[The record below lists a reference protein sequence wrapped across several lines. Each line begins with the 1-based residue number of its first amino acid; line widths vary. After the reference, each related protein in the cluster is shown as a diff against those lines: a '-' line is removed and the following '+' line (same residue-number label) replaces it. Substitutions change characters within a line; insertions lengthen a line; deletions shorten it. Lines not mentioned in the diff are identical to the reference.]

1 MSQLLSIMNHHHPNY
16 NHSKNNYFD
25 NLIIMIIITIV
36 QLRDIGEYQCQ
47 VNTEPKISLSVF
59 LVVSGENSNYASYHH
74 HHHNA
79 HYSFVFTIIIIII
92 MLIIILSLSSS
103 SSFMFIIFLSSEPLP
118 TVLHMISLFISDDG
132 FDTLNFRTS
141 KTNIQTS
148 SIVCTFSGLKLTSYP
163 DRAG

>member
-16 NHSKNNYFD
+16 NHSKNNHFD

-59 LVVSGENSNYASYHH
+59 LVVSGENSNYAPDHH
-74 HHHNA
+74 HH
-79 HYSFVFTIIIIII
+79 FVFIIIIII
-92 MLIIILSLSSS
+92 ML
-103 SSFMFIIFLSSEPLP
+103 IIFLSSEPLP
-118 TVLHMISLFISDDG
+118 TVLHRISLFISDDGFFISDDG

-148 SIVCTFSGLKLTSYP
+148 SIVCTFSGLKLTSYT

>member
-59 LVVSGENSNYASYHH
+59 LVVSGENSNYAPDHH
-74 HHHNA
+74 HH
-79 HYSFVFTIIIIII
+79 FVFIIIIII
-92 MLIIILSLSSS
+92 ML
-103 SSFMFIIFLSSEPLP
+103 IIFLSSEPLP
-118 TVLHMISLFISDDG
+118 TVLHRISLFISDDG

-148 SIVCTFSGLKLTSYP
+148 SIVCTFSGLKLTSYT